1 MTTLRGI
8 AQPFDRPLP
17 HTLLA
22 YWRSLLECVAKPSFQ
37 VVEAYERAA
46 KMEERLVDVVPP
58 LVAHRKPTVA
68 RKPRQRTLHH
78 PPVPSELL
86 ARVDPPAGD
95 AGGYAPL
102 PERLPAAREVVCL
115 VGVQLRGTL
124 ARPAGAPTRLADRR
138 NGVHRLHQH
147 LRVVDVGSAEDY
159 RERDA
164 PSVRNNVALRAR
176 FCLRG
181 CADRRVANVST
192 GDEESI

>member
-95 AGGYAPL
+95 AGGFMPLFLSACLQRGKSYAL
-102 PERLPAAREVVCL
+102 SACSFAGR
-115 VGVQLRGTL
+115 LRGL
-124 ARPAGAPTRLADRR
+124 PGRPRG
-138 NGVHRLHQH
+138 
-147 LRVVDVGSAEDY
+147 LRIGEMAS
-159 RERDA
+159 
-164 PSVRNNVALRAR
+164 
-176 FCLRG
+176 
-181 CADRRVANVST
+181 
-192 GDEESI
+192 

>member
-1 MTTLRGI
+1 
-8 AQPFDRPLP
+8 
-17 HTLLA
+17 
-22 YWRSLLECVAKPSFQ
+22 
-37 VVEAYERAA
+37 
-46 KMEERLVDVVPP
+46 VDVIPP

-176 FCLRG
+176 FCLI
-181 CADRRVANVST
+181 RRIRAGSLAPLLAGT
-192 GDEESI
+192 LAESKEARSQSIRSASPSRSKSA